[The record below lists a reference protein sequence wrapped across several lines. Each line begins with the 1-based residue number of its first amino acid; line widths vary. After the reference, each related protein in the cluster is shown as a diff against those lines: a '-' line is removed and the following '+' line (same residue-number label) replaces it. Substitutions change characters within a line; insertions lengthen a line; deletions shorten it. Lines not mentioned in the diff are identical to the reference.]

1 MGTHY
6 DGTEPE
12 VRALD
17 AYIKLMR
24 CTAVLSSQLQRS
36 LKENGLTI
44 SQLGVLEALHHLG
57 PMCQRDVGGK
67 LLLSGG
73 NITTVVNN
81 LERRGLVLRVRGQ
94 QDRRYVRLELTAE
107 GEGFIAEVF
116 PHHAARITE
125 LMAGLDPAQL
135 ELLGDLARTLGRAV
149 DAASSD

>member
-6 DGTEPE
+6 DGTEDE

-24 CTAVLSSQLQRS
+24 CSAVLNAQIQRS
-36 LKENGLTI
+36 LKEQGLTV

-57 PMCQRDVGGK
+57 PMCQRDVGRK

-81 LERRGLVLRVRGQ
+81 LEKRGLVRRVRDQ
-94 QDRRYVRLELTAE
+94 DDRRYVELQLTDE
-107 GEGFIAEVF
+107 GAAFIGGLF
-116 PHHAARITE
+116 PGHAARITE
-125 LMAGLDPAQL
+125 LMGGLTSEELAQL
-135 ELLGDLARTLGRAV
+135 SALARKLGRAME
-149 DAASSD
+149 DNGK

>member
-1 MGTHY
+1 MGSHY

-12 VRALD
+12 IRALD

-36 LKENGLTI
+36 LKAHGLTV

-57 PMCQRDVGGK
+57 PMCQRDVGRK

-94 QDRRYVRLELTAE
+94 QDRRYVRLELTDE
-107 GEGFIAEVF
+107 GEAFIAEVF

-125 LMAGLDPAQL
+125 LMAGLDAAQL
-135 ELLGDLARTLGRAV
+135 QQLGDLARTLGRAA
-149 DAASSD
+149 DRKSTD